1 MSNVFDYV
9 NSINTTKHNMMRGSE
24 NDELAEKGYVPYV
37 VNKSLSYFTDTILYA
52 NEINRHG
59 FIDNKLQYEYLLY
72 SVRQGRRFS
81 KWAKKDESEIVSKIS
96 LYFQVNRQRA
106 EEFNNILTDQ
116 QKEEILEKTKD
127 L

>member
-1 MSNVFDYV
+1 
-9 NSINTTKHNMMRGSE
+9 MMRGSE
-24 NDELAEKGYVPYV
+24 NDELAEKGYIPYV

-59 FIDNKLQYEYLLY
+59 FLDNKLQYEYLLY
-72 SVRQGRRFS
+72 SVRQGKRFS
-81 KWAKKDESEIVSKIS
+81 KWSKKDNSEIIDKIS
-96 LYFQVNRQRA
+96 FYFQVNHRKA
-106 EEFNNILTDQ
+106 EEINNILTEQ